1 MIKSN
6 SWTAPRSSARWMHT
20 STALL
25 FLLIQ
30 SFVADFRKSFVITLM
45 LFLTLSAVLSTSASR
60 PEFEFWSASRIAREL
75 PPLIEAAYVA
85 TDDDELRLDPPPGM
99 LRWMLS
105 PPGMRDE
112 LQVGIGVRGEA
123 QLIGFV
129 AAVPSALR
137 LRGERHQAAVEVS
150 LLCLR
155 RQWRGQGLTR
165 VLLEELRRRCD
176 AAGVQLAVYTASRP
190 RRVRPL
196 LRAAC
201 FHRPLLAKAL
211 LESAFLRAEA
221 TDNAADP
228 NESAAAKEQ
237 TRITAADVRK
247 ALYKAARLPQP
258 LRRTPSSPRL
268 RRMRADDALE
278 CLALSDE
285 HARAFALAH
294 SFSMAQFRHR
304 FLGCGAISL
313 VLRGRPRHS
322 RHRCLFWRRRSHL
335 QGSGGGHG
343 SGGADAGGGGPLL
356 GFISFT
362 LLPLRSASGKRLV
375 QAQLLGLALTPG
387 APTEETLERLVDG
400 ALRTAR
406 REGAA
411 VFNALAV
418 GDLSPAR
425 LAALGFVQGDGETF
439 VHVEHSSAV
448 DAADEPQTIDPS
460 AVSWT
465 PMLS

>member
-1 MIKSN
+1 
-6 SWTAPRSSARWMHT
+6 
-20 STALL
+20 
-25 FLLIQ
+25 
-30 SFVADFRKSFVITLM
+30 M

-228 NESAAAKEQ
+228 NEAAAAKEQ

-247 ALYKAARLPQP
+247 ALYEAARLPQP

-322 RHRCLFWRRRSHL
+322 RHRCLFCR
-335 QGSGGGHG
+335 
-343 SGGADAGGGGPLL
+343 L
-356 GFISFT
+356 GV
-362 LLPLRSASGKRLV
+362 LD
-375 QAQLLGLALTPG
+375 
-387 APTEETLERLVDG
+387 PT
-400 ALRTAR
+400 
-406 REGAA
+406 
-411 VFNALAV
+411 
-418 GDLSPAR
+418 
-425 LAALGFVQGDGETF
+425 
-439 VHVEHSSAV
+439 
-448 DAADEPQTIDPS
+448 
-460 AVSWT
+460 
-465 PMLS
+465 

>member
-1 MIKSN
+1 
-6 SWTAPRSSARWMHT
+6 
-20 STALL
+20 
-25 FLLIQ
+25 
-30 SFVADFRKSFVITLM
+30 M

-60 PEFEFWSASRIAREL
+60 AEFEFWSASRIAREL

>member
-1 MIKSN
+1 
-6 SWTAPRSSARWMHT
+6 
-20 STALL
+20 
-25 FLLIQ
+25 
-30 SFVADFRKSFVITLM
+30 M
-45 LFLTLSAVLSTSASR
+45 LFLTLSAVLSASR

>member
-1 MIKSN
+1 
-6 SWTAPRSSARWMHT
+6 
-20 STALL
+20 
-25 FLLIQ
+25 
-30 SFVADFRKSFVITLM
+30 M

-60 PEFEFWSASRIAREL
+60 PEFEFWSASRIAHEL

>member
-1 MIKSN
+1 
-6 SWTAPRSSARWMHT
+6 
-20 STALL
+20 
-25 FLLIQ
+25 
-30 SFVADFRKSFVITLM
+30 M

-228 NESAAAKEQ
+228 NEAAAAKEQ

-247 ALYKAARLPQP
+247 ALYEAARLPQP

-285 HARAFALAH
+285 HARAFDLAH

-406 REGAA
+406 GEGAA

-439 VHVEHSSAV
+439 VHVEHSGAV
-448 DAADEPQTIDPS
+448 DAADAPREPQTIDPS

>member
-1 MIKSN
+1 
-6 SWTAPRSSARWMHT
+6 
-20 STALL
+20 
-25 FLLIQ
+25 
-30 SFVADFRKSFVITLM
+30 M

-228 NESAAAKEQ
+228 NEAAAAKEQ

-247 ALYKAARLPQP
+247 ALYEAARLPQP

-278 CLALSDE
+278 CLALSNE

-418 GDLSPAR
+418 GDFSPAR

>member
-1 MIKSN
+1 
-6 SWTAPRSSARWMHT
+6 MHT

>member
-1 MIKSN
+1 
-6 SWTAPRSSARWMHT
+6 
-20 STALL
+20 
-25 FLLIQ
+25 
-30 SFVADFRKSFVITLM
+30 M

-228 NESAAAKEQ
+228 NEAAAAKEQ

-247 ALYKAARLPQP
+247 ALYEAARLPQP

-418 GDLSPAR
+418 GDFSPAR

>member
-1 MIKSN
+1 
-6 SWTAPRSSARWMHT
+6 
-20 STALL
+20 
-25 FLLIQ
+25 
-30 SFVADFRKSFVITLM
+30 M

-155 RQWRGQGLTR
+155 RQWWGQGLTR

-247 ALYKAARLPQP
+247 DLYEAARLPQP

>member
-1 MIKSN
+1 
-6 SWTAPRSSARWMHT
+6 
-20 STALL
+20 
-25 FLLIQ
+25 
-30 SFVADFRKSFVITLM
+30 M
-45 LFLTLSAVLSTSASR
+45 LFFTLSAVLSTSAMR
-60 PEFEFWSASRIAREL
+60 AEFEFWSASRIAREL

-247 ALYKAARLPQP
+247 ALYEAARLPQP

>member
-1 MIKSN
+1 
-6 SWTAPRSSARWMHT
+6 
-20 STALL
+20 
-25 FLLIQ
+25 
-30 SFVADFRKSFVITLM
+30 M

>member
-1 MIKSN
+1 
-6 SWTAPRSSARWMHT
+6 
-20 STALL
+20 
-25 FLLIQ
+25 
-30 SFVADFRKSFVITLM
+30 M

-247 ALYKAARLPQP
+247 ALYEAARLPQP